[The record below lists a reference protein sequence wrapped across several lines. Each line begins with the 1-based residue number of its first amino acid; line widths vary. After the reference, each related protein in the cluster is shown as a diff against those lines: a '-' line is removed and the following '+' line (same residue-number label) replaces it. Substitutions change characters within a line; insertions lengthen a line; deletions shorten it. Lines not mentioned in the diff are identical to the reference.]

1 MLHIFLSSLPSEPWN
16 QVSAKDLYK
25 ITELENEM
33 VTEPSITSVKM
44 SVPRLIY
51 KLESEWVLSITA

>member
-1 MLHIFLSSLPSEPWN
+1 MS
-16 QVSAKDLYK
+16 VKDLYK

-33 VTEPSITSVKM
+33 VTKPFITSVKM
-44 SVPRLIY
+44 SLSRLIY

>member
-1 MLHIFLSSLPSEPWN
+1 MS
-16 QVSAKDLYK
+16 VKDLYK